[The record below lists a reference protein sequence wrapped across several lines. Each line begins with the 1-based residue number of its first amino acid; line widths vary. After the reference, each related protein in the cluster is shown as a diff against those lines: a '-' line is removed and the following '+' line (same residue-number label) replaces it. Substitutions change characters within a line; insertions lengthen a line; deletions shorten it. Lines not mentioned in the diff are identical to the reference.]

1 MNLDDVRKSLM
12 VESLIQNKNG
22 IMTRVNVSVKKQWNI
37 AYMKKI
43 MLGILVYLLVS
54 DKGCEID
61 ECLKECTC
69 TKRLADDLFTCH
81 QIVYIPETAIV
92 NPNSKTNYWVNC
104 YCFISSHVFA
114 VVSSHRWEVLY
125 KTRINN
131 SMFMVILV
139 YNVRVWQNWYLWVHK
154 NQ

>member
-22 IMTRVNVSVKKQWNI
+22 IMTSVNVNVKKQWNI

-61 ECLKECTC
+61 ECLKECTY

-81 QIVYIPETAIV
+81 QIGYMSETATVSPIV
-92 NPNSKTNYWVNC
+92 KQIIGLLLLFY
-104 YCFISSHVFA
+104 
-114 VVSSHRWEVLY
+114 
-125 KTRINN
+125 
-131 SMFMVILV
+131 
-139 YNVRVWQNWYLWVHK
+139 
-154 NQ
+154 

>member
-22 IMTRVNVSVKKQWNI
+22 IMTSVNVSVKKQWNI

-43 MLGILVYLLVS
+43 MLGILVYLLMS

-92 NPNSKTNYWVNC
+92 NPNSKTNYSVIAIVLLAVTFLQLLVVIVEK
-104 YCFISSHVFA
+104 YYIKHV
-114 VVSSHRWEVLY
+114 L
-125 KTRINN
+125 TIPC
-131 SMFMVILV
+131 
-139 YNVRVWQNWYLWVHK
+139 LWSY
-154 NQ
+154 

>member
-1 MNLDDVRKSLM
+1 
-12 VESLIQNKNG
+12 
-22 IMTRVNVSVKKQWNI
+22 
-37 AYMKKI
+37 MKKI

-92 NPNSKTNYWVNC
+92 NPNSKTNYWVIAIVLLAVTFLQLLVVIVEK
-104 YCFISSHVFA
+104 YYIKHV
-114 VVSSHRWEVLY
+114 L
-125 KTRINN
+125 TIPC
-131 SMFMVILV
+131 
-139 YNVRVWQNWYLWVHK
+139 LWSY
-154 NQ
+154 